1 MLNLAATAGGLA
13 ILGNRAAAA
22 EAKADQAVRATPA
35 PIIKDIQVIATQ
47 PGQRLTV
54 VKVLTDQA
62 GLYGYGCGTFSM
74 RAELVNA
81 AVTNYLK
88 PLLVGRPANRIEDTW
103 QIMVNSGQWRF
114 GPVLNNAMSG
124 VDEALWDIKGRQ
136 VGLPVYEL
144 LGGKC
149 REAVDTYTDLA
160 AVRLTSGPEPAQVID
175 GYRKLL
181 ALGFRNIRAGTR
193 DPAQP
198 SGLWPGVQIYDPIPA
213 LRETVSFL
221 EECRK
226 QLGPDVGLIFDVHRK
241 ATPNE
246 ALQFCKDVEHLKM
259 FYVEDPFSN
268 QDFAWHRAVRQQCS
282 TPIAAGELFT
292 NPNEYVPL
300 INERLIDYMRMH
312 VSAAGGVT
320 PCRKAAAMGELLGVR
335 TSWHGSPDISP
346 IGHMA
351 NIHLDV
357 SCYNTGIQEWRGY
370 SDLTREIF
378 EGAPTVK
385 NGYLYPNDKP
395 GWGIEVDEKLAAKYP
410 YGSGEQGT
418 AKRLNGGW
426 GDYRWS
432 DGTIYHP

>member
-1 MLNLAATAGGLA
+1 L
-13 ILGNRAAAA
+13 
-22 EAKADQAVRATPA
+22 
-35 PIIKDIQVIATQ
+35 
-47 PGQRLTV
+47 RLSPV
-54 VKVLTDQA
+54 TD
-62 GLYGYGCGTFSM
+62 
-74 RAELVNA
+74 
-81 AVTNYLK
+81 YLK

-103 QIMVNSGQWRF
+103 QMMVNSAQWRF

-160 AVRLTSGPEPAQVID
+160 AARLVVGA
-175 GYRKLL
+175 
-181 ALGFRNIRAGTR
+181 
-193 DPAQP
+193 DPAP
-198 SGLWPGVQIYDPIPA
+198 PAGLWPGVQIYDPIPA
-213 LRETVSFL
+213 LRETVTFL

-226 QLGPDVGLIFDVHRK
+226 QLGPDVGLVFDIHRK

-300 INERLIDYMRMH
+300 ITERLIDYMRMH
-312 VSAAGGVT
+312 ISAAGGVT
-320 PCRKAAAMGELLGVR
+320 PCRKAAAMGELMGVR

-378 EGAPTVK
+378 QGAPTVK
-385 NGYLYPNDKP
+385 NGFLYPNDKP
-395 GWGIEVDEKLAAKYP
+395 GWGIEVDEKLAARYP
-410 YGSGEQGT
+410 YGTGEQGT
-418 AKRLNGGW
+418 AKQLNGGW
-426 GDYRWS
+426 GDYRGP
-432 DGTIYHP
+432 DGAIYHP